1 VVQQVPGA
9 QQHLA
14 EIETVKALA
23 NLVEVDEETFRGILR
38 AHERPT
44 IVAGESGFWLFRRH
58 VYLTTYDGFV
68 FCVRVRVP
76 MDFADD
82 APSHFLIRA
91 KAVTIPFL

>member
-1 VVQQVPGA
+1 VAQQFPGA

-14 EIETVKALA
+14 EIEAVKALA
-23 NLVEVDEETFRGILR
+23 NLVEVDVETFRGVLR

-44 IVAGESGFWLFRRH
+44 IVAGMTGFWLFRRH

-68 FCVRVRVP
+68 FCVRAP
-76 MDFADD
+76 APLDFATD

-91 KAVTIPFL
+91 QAVTIPFL

>member
-1 VVQQVPGA
+1 MVQQFPGA
-9 QQHLA
+9 QRHLA
-14 EIETVKALA
+14 EIDAVKALA
-23 NLVEVDEETFRGILR
+23 NLVEVDAETFRGILR

-44 IVAGESGFWLFRRH
+44 IVAGETGIWLFRRH

-68 FCVRVRVP
+68 FCVRAAAP
-76 MDFADD
+76 LDFADD